1 MTRNAFWG
9 LCIGICMASTQ
20 SVAQKI
26 ENTNIQTDNQKNYTP
41 SHINEITNGESLY
54 TVRSDTSLHNIRTIQ
69 ANSNPEVL
77 DKLTAELKPAIP
89 YLNEV
94 GAQAMPRNIVPI
106 KNAYFNMPQPKR
118 PVFPDFIVNMKDKG
132 MTEDAPIT
140 DLVNR
145 TIAEVSKQ
153 GGGTVVIPE
162 GKWKSA
168 RIVLKSNVNLH
179 LAKGAEIEFAGR
191 AEDYLPAVF
200 TRHEGVEIM
209 GPAAFIYANGEN
221 NIAITGKGTIYG
233 PPMDAEIRKRPNGAS
248 VVEKDVPWDMP
259 IEQRIYD
266 GMEGRTFYRPK
277 TISPINCTNVLIEGI
292 TMERSTL
299 WNVVPIYCEN
309 VIIRGITV
317 NSTKV
322 PSGDGI
328 DIESCKNV
336 LIEYCTLNC
345 GDDCFTLKAG
355 RAEDG
360 LRVGKPTENVVIR
373 YSLAQH
379 GHGGITCGSE
389 TAGVIKNLYVHDC
402 VFDGTRTGIRFKT
415 RRNRGG
421 GSDNTYYERLRMI
434 NVGKAFTW
442 DLLGSA
448 YYMGELAARY
458 PARKVNRLTPDV
470 KNILIKD
477 FIVESADQFFTANG
491 IPEIPFNQVVVENGE
506 IKCKKLIGALN
517 DAAGFTMRKL
527 TIEAQHN
534 DIHILDGKYILFEDI
549 HFKLPAGEI
558 MVNVEGE
565 RSGNIVFKNINANQE
580 KVEYKKESP
589 MRIEIK

>member
-1 MTRNAFWG
+1 MTRNILGG
-9 LCIGICMASTQ
+9 LGICLCLLSMPTSAQ
-20 SVAQKI
+20 SIK
-26 ENTNIQTDNQKNYTP
+26 K
-41 SHINEITNGESLY
+41 
-54 TVRSDTSLHNIRTIQ
+54 TVS
-69 ANSNPEVL
+69 
-77 DKLTAELKPAIP
+77 AIP
-89 YLNEV
+89 TIEKV
-94 GAQAMPRNIVPI
+94 GAQATPADIVPI
-106 KNAYFNMPQPKR
+106 KDVPFDMPQPR
-118 PVFPDFIVNMKDKG
+118 LPVFPDFTVNLKDKG
-132 MTEDAPIT
+132 ITEQTSVT

-145 TIAEVSKQ
+145 TIAEVSAK
-153 GGGTVVIPE
+153 GGGTVIIPA

-179 LAKGAEIEFAGR
+179 LEEGAEIEFGGR

-200 TRHEGVEIM
+200 TRHEGIEIM

-221 NIAITGKGTIYG
+221 NIAITGKGIIYG

-248 VVEKDVPWDMP
+248 VVEKDIPWDMP

-317 NSTKV
+317 NSTDV

-379 GHGGITCGSE
+379 GHGGVTCGSE

-421 GSDNTYYERLRMI
+421 GSEGTYYERLRMI

-470 KNILIKD
+470 KNIRISD

-491 IPEIPFNQVVVENGE
+491 IPEIPFNNVVVENGE

-517 DAAGFTMRKL
+517 DAKGFTMRNL
-527 TIEAQHN
+527 RIECQSN
-534 DIHILDGKYILFEDI
+534 EINILDGKEIIVDRV
-549 HFKLPAGEI
+549 HFQAPGEEVI
-558 MVNVEGE
+558 VNIEGE
-565 RSGNIVFKNINANQE
+565 RSGNIVFEDINGKKGRTTFTNQ
-580 KVEYKKESP
+580 SP
-589 MRIEIK
+589 LKIKTR